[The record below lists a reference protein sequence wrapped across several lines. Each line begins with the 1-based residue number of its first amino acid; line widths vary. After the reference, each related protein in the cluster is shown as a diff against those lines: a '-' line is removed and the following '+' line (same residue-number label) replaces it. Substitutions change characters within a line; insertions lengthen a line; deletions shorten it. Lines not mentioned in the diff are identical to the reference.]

1 MFYATQMDAYKDN
14 SEKQRFEALID
25 GKVVAFAEYRAVGQ
39 NLMLTHTEVNPELEG
54 QGVGGGLIK
63 FALTDI
69 RNKELSAIPMC
80 PFVKSYIKRHPE
92 YLDVVNPEHRHIF
105 NL

>member
-1 MFYATQMDAYKDN
+1 METQYKDN
-14 SEKQRFEALID
+14 VEKQRYEAVIEN
-25 GKVVAFAEYRAVGQ
+25 KVVAFAEYRPVAN
-39 NLMLTHTEVNPELEG
+39 NLMLTHTEVNPDLEG
-54 QGVGGGLIK
+54 KGVGGELIK

-69 RNKELSAIPMC
+69 RSKNLSAIPMC
-80 PFVKSYIKRHPE
+80 PFVKSYIKRHQE